1 MFTRSALPVCFDRFD
16 RSHRIRLS
24 AIAASLTLGF
34 PTIAPAI
41 AVTPAITP
49 AAPSSAT
56 INPAKHTLHR
66 SDRVAQFPQ
75 LAQGGD
81 EDTNVRVYEI
91 ASPAVVAIDV
101 GNGSGSGSI
110 VTSNGLVLTNSHVV
124 ERATGPVTVTL
135 DDGRELLADVV
146 GFDPNGR
153 DLAAVQIRNV
163 NNLPTIRRGS
173 QNSVRVGQ
181 RAFAIGSPF
190 GFSNT
195 FTIGIVSR
203 LDPEDGTIQTDAAIN
218 PGNSG
223 GPLLNSNAELIGVN
237 TAIYTTGE
245 NAGNIGIGFAIPI
258 EQVESFLTS
267 LNSGN
272 APVAAI
278 RTGLPEL
285 TPQDTSLDAPPIAGR
300 LEDGD
305 NILPSDRSFFDA
317 YRFSGRA
324 GQAVSLAMTSP
335 DFDSYL
341 ILLDADGNSV
351 AQDDDSGGGYD
362 SLIQTTLPS
371 AGNYLL
377 LANTYESGQSGAYR
391 LRLTS
396 GARNSASSSSSASG
410 VLNLQYNGSLEDSDN
425 VLPSDGSLFDAY
437 EFSGRAGQ
445 TVEIRLG
452 SSEFDT
458 YLIVVDSS
466 GESIDQND
474 DASNTT
480 TNSFLRVTL
489 PQTGRYGVY
498 VNAYDSSGRG
508 DYNLVIREVN

>member
-1 MFTRSALPVCFDRFD
+1 MPTRFSLLPSAYTVR
-16 RSHRIRLS
+16 RLRLG
-24 AIAASLTLGF
+24 AIALSITLGF
-34 PTIAPAI
+34 PSLAPAI
-41 AVTPAITP
+41 AAPQAPPTDNTQPTKTIRPVRSGKAHSKPQAAAI
-49 AAPSSAT
+49 
-56 INPAKHTLHR
+56 
-66 SDRVAQFPQ
+66 AQ
-75 LAQGGD
+75 ASD
-81 EDTNVRVYEI
+81 EDINVSVYEM

-110 VTSNGLVLTNSHVV
+110 ITPDGLVLTNSHVI

-135 DDGRELLADVV
+135 NDGRELIADVV
-146 GFDPNGR
+146 GFDPSGR

-163 NNLPTIRRGS
+163 SNLPTIRRG
-173 QNSVRVGQ
+173 QRPVRVGQ

-203 LDPEDGTIQTDAAIN
+203 IDPDDGTIQTDAAIN

-223 GPLLNSNAELIGVN
+223 GPLLNSNAELVGVN

-258 EQVESFLTS
+258 DHVETFLTA
-267 LNSGN
+267 LAAGDV
-272 APVAAI
+272 PVAAV
-278 RTGLPEL
+278 RTGLPAL
-285 TPQDTSLDAPPIAGR
+285 TPIETRLDAPPILGS
-300 LEDGD
+300 LTEGD
-305 NILPSDRSFFDA
+305 SVLPSDRSLFDA

-351 AQDDDSGGGYD
+351 TFDDDSGGGYD
-362 SLIQTTLPS
+362 ALIQTTLPS
-371 AGNYLL
+371 SGDYLL
-377 LANTYESGQSGAYR
+377 LANTYESGQSGNYR
-391 LRLTS
+391 LQLVSGGRATTQPSTS
-396 GARNSASSSSSASG
+396 GP
-410 VLNLQYNGSLEDSDN
+410 LNIQQSGSLQSSDN

-445 TVEIRLG
+445 TVEIRLT

-458 YLIVVDSS
+458 YLILVDES
-466 GESIDQND
+466 GAPIEQND

-489 PQTGRYGVY
+489 PRTGRYSVY
-498 VNAYDSSGRG
+498 VNSFDASGRG
-508 DYNLVIREVN
+508 NYNLVIRDAN